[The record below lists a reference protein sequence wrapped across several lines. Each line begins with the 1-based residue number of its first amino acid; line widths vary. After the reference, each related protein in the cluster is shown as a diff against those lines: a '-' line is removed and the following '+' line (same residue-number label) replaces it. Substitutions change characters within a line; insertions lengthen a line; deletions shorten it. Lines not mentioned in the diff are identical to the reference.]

1 LVFFTAIYTKN
12 YENLDKKFFIKKL
25 ATLIKKGYYI
35 FMVNTQEFYSDLWD
49 KILDKL
55 IQNNKSAENSK
66 MEFVHAKDSKIF
78 IDAFS
83 EFRQGYYTNQ
93 YLKILNEALS
103 ELNDDKLEVVFIVN
117 EKKCENSLAKES
129 KNKVSTAIN
138 TLNNNLNNNKP
149 DKMDENEK
157 SYKPPK
163 KIINTNFQ
171 EKKLNT
177 RKQESNLNKRYTFD
191 SFIMGDNTSLAYNV
205 SYAIAKEPGIAY
217 NPCLIYGGVGLG
229 KTHLLQ
235 SIGNYVLTNNDRL
248 KVIYVTAEKFT
259 NEFINSLGSNSQIN
273 NFKNKYRKVDILLI
287 DDIHFLQNKQGIQ
300 EELFHTFNDLYETRR
315 QMVFTCDRP
324 INELKSMTDRLKSRF
339 SRGINVDL
347 RPPEYET
354 KVKILRVKNKE
365 RNYIINDEI
374 IDYLCQNINTNVRDL
389 EAAFTKLSAFNN
401 FTKTKLTL
409 DKTKELI
416 ASSLSGENSAL
427 KNLSVDKIIR
437 ATAEYFDLTSYD
449 IKGKKRNKKIV
460 NARQIAIY
468 LSRIL
473 TSFSTTEIGYDFSK
487 DHTTIMHAIEKVEKA
502 KSSNID
508 LSKDLES
515 IKKSL
520 LSLS

>member
-1 LVFFTAIYTKN
+1 MN
-12 YENLDKKFFIKKL
+12 Y
-25 ATLIKKGYYI
+25 
-35 FMVNTQEFYSDLWD
+35 TQEYYSDLWD

-55 IQNNKSAENSK
+55 KQVNKSAENSK
-66 MEFVHAKDSKIF
+66 MQFVYAEDNKLY
-78 IDAFS
+78 IDAVS
-83 EFRQGYYTNQ
+83 EFRKGYYTNQ
-93 YLKILNEALS
+93 YSKLLNEYLLEFTEETLEIIFFVNDNKS
-103 ELNDDKLEVVFIVN
+103 EKIETSKAQQA
-117 EKKCENSLAKES
+117 EKKIS
-129 KNKVSTAIN
+129 KTIN
-138 TLNNNLNNNKP
+138 QISDTKKSSFSNLVNNKK
-149 DKMDENEK
+149 D
-157 SYKPPK
+157 SY
-163 KIINTNFQ
+163 Q
-171 EKKLNT
+171 EKKLLE
-177 RKQESNLNKRYTFD
+177 RKKDSNLNERYTFD

-205 SYAIAKEPGIAY
+205 SLAIAKEPGIAY

-235 SIGNYVLTNNDRL
+235 SIGNYIINNNTRL

-259 NEFINSLGSNSQIN
+259 NEFINSLGNNNQIN

-287 DDIHFLQNKQGIQ
+287 DDVHFLQKKQGIQ

-354 KVKILRVKNKE
+354 KVKILRVKNNEKGNILNE
-365 RNYIINDEI
+365 EI

-389 EAAFTKLSAFNN
+389 EAAFTKLSAFNE
-401 FTKTKLTL
+401 FTNIKLTL

-416 ASSLSGENSAL
+416 APTLPFENLNL

-437 ATAEYFDLTSYD
+437 ATAEYFELTSFE

-460 NARQIAIY
+460 SARQIAIF
-468 LSRIL
+468 LSRDL
-473 TSFSTTEIGYDFSK
+473 TNLSTTEIGYDFSK

-502 KSSNID
+502 KATNIE
-508 LSKDLES
+508 LSKSLES
-515 IKKSL
+515 IKNSL
-520 LSLS
+520 LSLE